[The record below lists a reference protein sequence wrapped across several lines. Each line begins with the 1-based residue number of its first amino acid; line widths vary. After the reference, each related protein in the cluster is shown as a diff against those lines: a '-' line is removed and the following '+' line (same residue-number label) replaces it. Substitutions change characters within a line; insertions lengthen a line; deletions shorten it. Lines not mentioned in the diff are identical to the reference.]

1 MPLLIFYCR
10 IRLSLAIIQ
19 QRT

>member
-1 MPLLIFYCR
+1 MSIFHCR
-10 IRLSLAIIQ
+10 TRLSLAIIQ